1 MMLQTNCAQVPCDQ
15 QKHTQ
20 PSRSEPNQQMTA
32 PKAKKKKKKAPIA
45 RSKMLL
51 QDDSMRLNF
60 ATGLPHTRGQRM
72 ATTPVSVSPP
82 MITFAKAR
90 KGGMALEE
98 KKRERSCR
106 EATAG
111 QRCRE

>member
-1 MMLQTNCAQVPCDQ
+1 
-15 QKHTQ
+15 
-20 PSRSEPNQQMTA
+20 
-32 PKAKKKKKKAPIA
+32 
-45 RSKMLL
+45 MLL
-51 QDDSMRLNF
+51 QDDSMQLNF

-98 KKRERSCR
+98 KKKRTVMQGSHSWTTLARLGCNKPLLPPFIHPCVLDVE
-106 EATAG
+106 
-111 QRCRE
+111 